1 MDPLVEDNIACLRQ
15 GLSLLANIT
24 PDVYTAHSEGALNS
38 TIGAHF
44 RHNIDHYECF
54 LEGIDSGKT
63 NYDHRERDQIAES
76 QPATAIERMEL
87 LIERLQKLSH
97 TDLAEPLH
105 VKMDSGSD
113 TNEPWSQ
120 STVRRELQFLV
131 SHTVHHYA
139 LIAVICRTNG
149 VLPEPD
155 FGVAPSTL
163 RHRANERSRTEAAP
177 VACAQ

>member
-1 MDPLVEDNIACLRQ
+1 MDSLVEDNIACLRQ
-15 GLSLLANIT
+15 GLRLLANIK
-24 PDVYTAHSEGALNS
+24 PDVYTAESEGALNS

-54 LEGIDSGKT
+54 LDGIASGKT
-63 NYDHRERDQIAES
+63 NYDNRERDQVSET
-76 QPATAIERMEL
+76 QPSTAIARMQR
-87 LIERLQKLSH
+87 LIDRLKTLSQ
-97 TDLAEPLH
+97 DEIAKPLD
-105 VKMDSGSD
+105 VKMDSGSATD
-113 TNEPWSQ
+113 ESCSQ

-149 VLPEPD
+149 ILPEPD

-163 RHRANERSRTEAAP
+163 RHRAIEESRAEANP